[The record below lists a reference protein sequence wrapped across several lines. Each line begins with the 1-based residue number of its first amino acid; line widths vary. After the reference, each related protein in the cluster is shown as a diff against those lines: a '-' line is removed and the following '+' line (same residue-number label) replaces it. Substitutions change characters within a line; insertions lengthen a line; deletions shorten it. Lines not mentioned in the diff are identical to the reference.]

1 MYIHIVKCIA
11 HVSATVNVCDGGYL
25 WLKLVAMVLF
35 MVCNVVAAE
44 WFFITVLCCDVR
56 NAVCDV

>member
-11 HVSATVNVCDGGYL
+11 HVSATVNVCDGGYF

-44 WFFITVLCCDVR
+44 CFFYNRVVL
-56 NAVCDV
+56 